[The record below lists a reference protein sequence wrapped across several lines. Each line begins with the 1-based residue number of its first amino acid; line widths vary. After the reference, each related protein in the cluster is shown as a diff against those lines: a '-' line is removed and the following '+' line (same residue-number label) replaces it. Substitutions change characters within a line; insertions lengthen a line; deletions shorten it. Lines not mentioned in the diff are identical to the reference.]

1 MKVVLRSDSVE
12 IDGYVNA
19 VGRESRVL
27 RDADGYFTEMI
38 APGAFA
44 RALSRGKRQ
53 MLLNHEESRVI
64 GTEGENLELKEDAS
78 GLHARAIVTDAEVIE
93 KARGNELRGWS
104 FGFYP
109 VKQRFED
116 KDGMR
121 HRIVEDMNLSEVSII
136 DMSKLPAYA
145 ATSVYTRDAGDDA
158 RIEIRTMELQD
169 VETDEELAADP
180 PIDYSYY
187 RNAIRELGAE

>member
-1 MKVVLRSDSVE
+1 
-12 IDGYVNA
+12 
-19 VGRESRVL
+19 
-27 RDADGYFTEMI
+27 
-38 APGAFA
+38 
-44 RALSRGKRQ
+44 
-53 MLLNHEESRVI
+53 
-64 GTEGENLELKEDAS
+64 
-78 GLHARAIVTDAEVIE
+78 
-93 KARGNELRGWS
+93 
-104 FGFYP
+104 
-109 VKQRFED
+109 
-116 KDGMR
+116 MR

-169 VETDEELAADP
+169 VETDEERAADP

>member
-27 RDADGYFTEMI
+27 RDSDGYFTETI

-44 RALSRGKRQ
+44 RALARGKRK
-53 MLLNHEESRVI
+53 MLLNHDEERVI
-64 GTEGENLELKEDAS
+64 GTEGENLELKEDAI
-78 GLHARAIVTDAEVIE
+78 GLHAHATVTDAEVIE
-93 KARGNELRGWS
+93 KARKNELRGWS

-109 VKQRFED
+109 VRQRFDEAN
-116 KDGMR
+116 GMR
-121 HRIVEDMNLSEVSII
+121 HRTVEDMELTEVSII
-136 DMSKLPAYA
+136 DTRKLPAYV
-145 ATSVYTRDAGDDA
+145 ATSVYTRDAGDDTQ
-158 RIEIRTMELQD
+158 IEIRTMDLQD
-169 VETDEELAADP
+169 VEMSEERAAEP

-187 RNAIRELGAE
+187 RNAISELKAE

>member
-27 RDADGYFTEMI
+27 RDADGYFTETI

-44 RALSRGKRQ
+44 RALSRGKRK

-64 GTEGENLELKEDAS
+64 GTEGENLELKEDAI

-121 HRIVEDMNLSEVSII
+121 HRIVEDMNLSECRSSRPRCRRRPRARRQRVRR
-136 DMSKLPAYA
+136 PAPPP
-145 ATSVYTRDAGDDA
+145 A
-158 RIEIRTMELQD
+158 R
-169 VETDEELAADP
+169 P
-180 PIDYSYY
+180 PW
-187 RNAIRELGAE
+187 RRPW

>member
-1 MKVVLRSDSVE
+1 M
-12 IDGYVNA
+12 
-19 VGRESRVL
+19 
-27 RDADGYFTEMI
+27 
-38 APGAFA
+38 
-44 RALSRGKRQ
+44 
-53 MLLNHEESRVI
+53 
-64 GTEGENLELKEDAS
+64 
-78 GLHARAIVTDAEVIE
+78 TDAEVIE

-169 VETDEELAADP
+169 VETDEERAADP

>member
-27 RDADGYFTEMI
+27 RDADGYFTETI
-38 APGAFA
+38 
-44 RALSRGKRQ
+44 
-53 MLLNHEESRVI
+53 
-64 GTEGENLELKEDAS
+64 
-78 GLHARAIVTDAEVIE
+78 
-93 KARGNELRGWS
+93 GWS

-169 VETDEELAADP
+169 VETDEERAADP

>member
-12 IDGYVNA
+12 IEGYVNA

-27 RDADGYFTEMI
+27 RDNDGYFTETI

-44 RALSRGKRQ
+44 RALARGKRK
-53 MLLNHEESRVI
+53 MLLNHEEARVI
-64 GTEGENLELKEDAS
+64 GTEGENLELKEDAI
-78 GLHARAIVTDAEVIE
+78 GLHARATVTDAEVIE
-93 KARGNELRGWS
+93 KARKSELRGWS

-116 KDGMR
+116 KDGLR
-121 HRIVEDMNLSEVSII
+121 HRIVEDMNLTEVSII

-145 ATSVYTRDAGDDA
+145 ATSVYTRDAGDA
-158 RIEIRTMELQD
+158 AQIEIRTMELQD
-169 VETDEELAADP
+169 VETDEERAADA

-187 RNAIRELGAE
+187 RNVVIGLKAE